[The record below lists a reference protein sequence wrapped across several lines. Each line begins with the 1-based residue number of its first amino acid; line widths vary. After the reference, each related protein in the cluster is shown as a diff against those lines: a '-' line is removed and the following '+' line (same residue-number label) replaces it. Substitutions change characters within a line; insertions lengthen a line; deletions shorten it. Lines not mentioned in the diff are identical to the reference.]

1 MGALR
6 VTQGMMVA
14 RSLTDLNIQTRKL
27 LQLQEQLA
35 TGLKVNSPSDD
46 PLAARRAVNIR
57 SVIAKQE
64 QYINNISTA
73 GPLLQES
80 ATSLQTVVSVLQRAH
95 ELALQG
101 STGTSSQVQMNQLAI
116 EVNQL
121 IESTLVEANHQ
132 TSSRYVFG
140 GTRTMNPPFVA
151 TRDAQGQITA
161 VTYQGNDEAVKIGVA
176 DGISVQVNET
186 GQRAFLSTQDIFQT
200 LINIRDN
207 LQAGDKTSLQTVRLT
222 ELTNGQNQL
231 LLSMAALGATQ
242 NRMDRLTANIGQSV
256 DQLRVTLSDNID
268 ADYAETVINLDAQT
282 NAFQAALRAAAR
294 VIQPSLLDFVS

>member
-1 MGALR
+1 
-6 VTQGMMVA
+6 
-14 RSLTDLNIQTRKL
+14 
-27 LQLQEQLA
+27 
-35 TGLKVNSPSDD
+35 
-46 PLAARRAVNIR
+46 
-57 SVIAKQE
+57 
-64 QYINNISTA
+64 
-73 GPLLQES
+73 
-80 ATSLQTVVSVLQRAH
+80 VSVLQRAH